1 MRFSNAIIVA
11 ALAASSAMAVAQTGA
26 PAKPALPEPTRDP
39 LAIDPAKDPVIQLAR
54 SQASPPAFRAAIASA
69 VERNPGRG
77 EAEASAL
84 EARALRAEAVQQAL
98 PSVDATITNFQTL
111 ARDFSN
117 DPQNIVERSRARER
131 TDALLSVQQ
140 PIIDF
145 GASRR
150 RIEAAAARIEAA
162 TWEIDSASQAIALRA
177 IAAWYDVFGYRALVA
192 LSDSFAAS
200 QRELKEAVDER
211 IRQGVSAEGDS
222 ARVESFIAGA
232 ETRAAQYRRALAN
245 AEARYTQLIG
255 APPPDPLLRAPPPG
269 SEVMSRDRALAEASR
284 SPEVRAAEAIAEAT
298 RNEARAARAET
309 LPQVSAGVDAGR
321 YGVFETD
328 RDYDIR
334 ARVTLR
340 QRFFG
345 GVDPRADQ
353 IEARATGATAR
364 AARIREEA
372 VRDAAIAWSDVQ
384 ALETAL
390 AAVERNYIASRRSR
404 DVFAERFRVARG
416 NLFDLLEV
424 EETYFQTA
432 AAYIETL
439 IERDTA
445 RYALLTR
452 TGELLDSLEIKEE
465 GRDRL

>member
-1 MRFSNAIIVA
+1 MRFSTTIIAA
-11 ALAASSAMAVAQTGA
+11 ALAASSAAAVAQTVT
-26 PAKPALPEPTRDP
+26 PALPEPTRDP
-39 LAIDPAKDPVIQLAR
+39 LAIDPASDPVIQL
-54 SQASPPAFRAAIASA
+54 SHTQAPPPAFRAAIASA

-77 EAEASAL
+77 EAEATAE
-84 EARALRAEAVQQAL
+84 EARALRAEAVQQGL
-98 PSVDATITNFQTL
+98 PTIDATVTNFQTL

-131 TDALLSVQQ
+131 TDALLSVTQ

-162 TWEIDSASQAIALRA
+162 SWEIDSASQAIALRA

-192 LSDSFAAS
+192 LSESFADS
-200 QRELKEAVDER
+200 QRELEDAIELR
-211 IRQGVSAEGDS
+211 IKQGVSAEGDT
-222 ARVESFIAGA
+222 ARVESFVAGA

-245 AEARYTQLIG
+245 AEARYAELIG
-255 APPPDPLLRAPPPG
+255 APPPDPLLRAPPPD
-269 SEVMSRDRALAEASR
+269 SAVMSKDRAVAEAAR
-284 SPEVRAAEAIAEAT
+284 SPQVRAAEAIAEST
-298 RNEARAARAET
+298 RNEAKATRAET
-309 LPQVSAGVDAGR
+309 LPQVSAGLDAGR

-353 IEARATGATAR
+353 AEARATGATAR

-390 AAVERNYIASRRSR
+390 AALERTYIASRTAR
-404 DVFAERFRVARG
+404 DVLFERFRVARG
-416 NLFDLLEV
+416 NLFDLLDA
-424 EETYFQTA
+424 EETYFGA
-432 AAYIETL
+432 ATAYIETL

-445 RYALLTR
+445 RYALLAR